1 MRVGVLVQMAREKDI
16 DTQFA
21 EVKEMGMESCQLVC
35 WDRSLF
41 TDENADKILAAK
53 EKYGIDITC
62 LLYTSDAA
70 DEL

>member
-16 DTQFA
+16 DIQFA
-21 EVKEMGMESCQLVC
+21 EVKEMCMESCQLVC

-53 EKYGIDITC
+53 
-62 LLYTSDAA
+62 
-70 DEL
+70 